1 MPRSLKALGFL
12 FVVMTGVWGCA
23 KGPASASTDTTSATV
38 AKLQKLE
45 DDYRAAINAR
55 DQFRL
60 KLAASE
66 EEQAKTAAELTQTRI
81 KAEKLTSERDA
92 LNAQYESFR
101 KNLKELLGSAD
112 SAVSAL
118 NIPAPAARA
127 LALAPAPREPLMS
140 LSEQVK

>member
-23 KGPASASTDTTSATV
+23 KGPASASSDTTSATV

-45 DDYRAAINAR
+45 DDYRAAISAR
-55 DQFRL
+55 DQFRV
-60 KLAASE
+60 KLAVSE
-66 EEQAKTAAELTQTRI
+66 EQQAKTAAELTEARI
-81 KAEKLTSERDA
+81 KAEKLATERDA

-118 NIPAPAARA
+118 NIPAPPTQS
-127 LALAPAPREPLMS
+127 LALAPAPREPLTS
-140 LSEQVK
+140 LSDQVK